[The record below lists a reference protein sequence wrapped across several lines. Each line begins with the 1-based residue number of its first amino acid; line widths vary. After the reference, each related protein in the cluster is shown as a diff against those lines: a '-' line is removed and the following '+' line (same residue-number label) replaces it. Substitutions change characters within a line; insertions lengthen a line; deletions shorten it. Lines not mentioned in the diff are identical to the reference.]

1 MSLRV
6 LIATILAGTSLVGPG
21 ALAGQ
26 GPSPLAVDDP
36 EAYRV
41 YASLLSTHW
50 LGGAP
55 WTVRAA
61 TTTGLVIHQET
72 STSDCIFARGKRID
86 RTGSLVVANGVVR
99 PLTADERLAQ
109 LAVPLPDRTWQPVLD
124 AYPPRR
130 AA

>member
-1 MSLRV
+1 M
-6 LIATILAGTSLVGPG
+6 
-21 ALAGQ
+21 
-26 GPSPLAVDDP
+26 AVDDP

-61 TTTGLVIHQET
+61 TTTGLVIDQET

-109 LAVPLPDRTWQPVLD
+109 LAVPLPDPNLAAR
-124 AYPPRR
+124 PRR
-130 AA
+130 LPAAACCMMFRIPRRRR